1 MKKVNCFSAA
11 VLLIALGFHSPAKA
25 APPSIPSLYNLIGT
39 PPNVIDTETDLVEFG
54 FTFSIQPGYQATF
67 DKLGFWVNSAASPAN
82 SRATISLYEQTG
94 SVVLPP
100 PLQAQLIN
108 QLIGTNVI
116 GATCSISNSFCYAN
130 FSNSITLVSGKSYL
144 LTTRYNDFSNNNTY
158 YAFGLSAPS
167 EVAFVNNIVYGDAY
181 FDPNSST
188 TPGDN
193 YGYFGPNLGGLQ
205 VTAVGPTPGTGVPA
219 PLPLLGASAALFH
232 SRRIKSRIR
241 KSA

>member
-1 MKKVNCFSAA
+1 MKKVNFLSAA
-11 VLLIALGFHSPAKA
+11 VFLIALGFHSPAKA
-25 APPSIPSLYNLIGT
+25 IPSLYNLIGT
-39 PPNVIDTETDLVEFG
+39 PPNVFDTETDLVEFG

-82 SRATISLYEQTG
+82 SRATISLYELTG
-94 SVVLPP
+94 TAVLPP
-100 PLQAQLIN
+100 SGGQLIN
-108 QLIGTNVI
+108 QSIGTNVS
-116 GATCSISNSFCYAN
+116 GTTCSISNSFCYAN

-144 LTTRYNDFSNNNTY
+144 LTTQYSDFMNDNTY
-158 YAFGLSAPS
+158 YAFDLFAPS
-167 EVAFVNNIVYGDAY
+167 QVAFSNNIVYGNAY
-181 FDPNSST
+181 FNPNSST